1 MSSPWRRTA
10 VVVWIIGAAAGTL
23 AVWWLSS
30 YLETL
35 TVLARTD
42 REASLHLFRTRVL
55 PALVAVVL
63 VAVLSGALLVR
74 HGLRLMPAA
83 RGIGLFFACAGFVLA
98 GVPLIA
104 LGLVLWLLSG
114 P

>member
-1 MSSPWRRTA
+1 MWKLIKPNHRNMR
-10 VVVWIIGAAAGTL
+10 VWQFL
-23 AVWWLSS
+23 
-30 YLETL
+30 
-35 TVLARTD
+35 
-42 REASLHLFRTRVL
+42 
-55 PALVAVVL
+55 VL